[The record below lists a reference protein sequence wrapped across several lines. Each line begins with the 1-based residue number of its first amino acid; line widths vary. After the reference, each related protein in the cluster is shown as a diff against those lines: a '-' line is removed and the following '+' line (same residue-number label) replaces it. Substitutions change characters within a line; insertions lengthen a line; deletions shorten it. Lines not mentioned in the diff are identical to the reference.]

1 MSRVYHEKTR
11 YSDYSKPPPP
21 PKKKKAGR
29 YEKGAGRKER
39 QPIVK

>member
-21 PKKKKAGR
+21 EKKAGR
-29 YEKGAGRKER
+29 HEKGAGRKDR
-39 QPIVK
+39 HAIVK